1 MTGAS
6 QVESLK
12 SCQTR
17 VWGASGQTLAGPTNP
32 KHAKLLL
39 LNQPSVQNQIKIQ
52 LQFSKP
58 GSARL
63 GSIRLTWPISI
74 LIFSNIHLYPSP
86 YLISCSH
93 SFIIQLSS
101 SYFLSSPKL
110 FSLFSFFLDSSK
122 NHTHI
127 VYERTYL
134 FIY

>member
-6 QVESLK
+6 QVGSLK

-39 LNQPSVQNQIKIQ
+39 NQPSVQNQIKTQ

-63 GSIRLTWPISI
+63 GSARLGSHGP
-74 LIFSNIHLYPSP
+74 FLY
-86 YLISCSH
+86 
-93 SFIIQLSS
+93 
-101 SYFLSSPKL
+101 
-110 FSLFSFFLDSSK
+110 
-122 NHTHI
+122 
-127 VYERTYL
+127 
-134 FIY
+134 

>member
-6 QVESLK
+6 QVGSLK

-17 VWGASGQTLAGPTNP
+17 VWGALGQTLAGPTNP

-63 GSIRLTWPISI
+63 GSAHMAHFYIDFFQHPFISLFI
-74 LIFSNIHLYPSP
+74 

>member
-6 QVESLK
+6 QVGSLK

-63 GSIRLTWPISI
+63 GSAHMAHFYIDFFQHPFISLTIPHFM
-74 LIFSNIHLYPSP
+74 L
-86 YLISCSH
+86 
-93 SFIIQLSS
+93 SFIHHSTIFILFSFLSQT
-101 SYFLSSPKL
+101 FLSSFI
-110 FSLFSFFLDSSK
+110 FSCF
-122 NHTHI
+122 
-127 VYERTYL
+127 
-134 FIY
+134 

>member
-32 KHAKLLL
+32 KH
-39 LNQPSVQNQIKIQ
+39 QPSVQNQIKK
-52 LQFSKP
+52 LSFNFLNP
-58 GSARL
+58 VRL
-63 GSIRLTWPISI
+63 GSAHMAHFYIDFFQHPFISLFI
-74 LIFSNIHLYPSP
+74 

-110 FSLFSFFLDSSK
+110 FSLVLFFLASSK

-134 FIY
+134 FYF